1 MNPLDM
7 TGPEFLAFYVP
18 YGLIVLAF
26 AWVVRAM
33 ASLSTSP
40 PEGTRWAPGSYP
52 REGDAYAIA
61 LLRAGAPEAVRTLL
75 SRLAGMKLIRVENRK
90 VRTAALRNGERQL
103 QPIEL
108 TAWQA
113 VGSGTAVNA
122 NQAQALVDRAV
133 RPHFDE
139 IRQELAEQGLVPS
152 PERRSVLRAIQI
164 VTWLAV
170 VGLGLAK
177 LGVALD
183 RGRTNVGFLIVLIIV
198 FWITIYFVLRPPLRT
213 SAGSRYLKWLQE
225 SHRELVQKL
234 ETDRHERPGDL
245 ALAAGIYGLGGLAT
259 IPALAA
265 LNAQLNPRNSSSSG
279 STGSSCSSSSSDSGS
294 SSDGGSSCGGG
305 GCGGCGGGGGD

>member
-7 TGPEFLAFYVP
+7 TGPQFLAFYVP
-18 YGLIVLAF
+18 YGLILLAF
-26 AWVVRAM
+26 AWVVRALT
-33 ASLSTSP
+33 SLSTSP
-40 PEGTRWAPGSYP
+40 AEGTRWAPGSYP

-75 SRLAGMKLIRVENRK
+75 SRLASMKLIRVENQK
-90 VRTAALRNGERQL
+90 VRAAALRNGERQL

-113 VGSGTAVNA
+113 LGSGAPVNTA
-122 NQAQALVDRAV
+122 QAQALVDRAV
-133 RPHFDE
+133 RPHFEE
-139 IRQELAEQGLVPS
+139 IRRELAEQGLVPG

-164 VTWLAV
+164 LTWLAI

-177 LGVALD
+177 LAVALD
-183 RGRTNVGFLIVLIIV
+183 RGRSNVGFLILLLVV
-198 FWITIYFVLRPPLRT
+198 FWATIASVLKLPLRT
-213 SAGSRYLKWLQE
+213 SAGTRYLKWLQE
-225 SHRELVQKL
+225 SHRGLVQKL

-245 ALAAGIYGLGGLAT
+245 ALATGIYGLGGLAT
-259 IPALAA
+259 VPVLAA
-265 LNAQLNPRNSSSSG
+265 LDSQLNPRRSSDSSG
-279 STGSSCSSSSSDSGS
+279 GGGGDSGSSDSGG

>member
-26 AWVVRAM
+26 AWMVRALT
-33 ASLSTSP
+33 SLSTSP

-75 SRLAGMKLIRVENRK
+75 SRLAGMKLIRVENKK
-90 VRTAALRNGERQL
+90 VRTASLRNGERQL
-103 QPIEL
+103 QPVEL

-113 VGSGTAVNA
+113 VGSGAPVNVT
-122 NQAQALVDRAV
+122 QAQALVDRAA
-133 RPHFDE
+133 RPHFEE
-139 IRQELAEQGLVPS
+139 IRRELAEQGLVPG

-164 VTWLAV
+164 VTWIAV

-183 RGRTNVGFLIVLIIV
+183 RGRSNVGFLLVLMLV
-198 FWITIYFVLRPPLRT
+198 FWITIHFVLRPPLRT

-234 ETDRHERPGDL
+234 QTDRHDRPGDL
-245 ALAAGIYGLGGLAT
+245 ALATGIYGLGGLAT
-259 IPALAA
+259 IPVLAA
-265 LNAQLNPRNSSSSG
+265 LNSQLHPRRTTD
-279 STGSSCSSSSSDSGS
+279 STGGGGDTGSSDSGS

>member
-1 MNPLDM
+1 MNPLDL

-18 YGLIVLAF
+18 YGVIVLAF
-26 AWVVRAM
+26 AWVVRAVT
-33 ASLSTSP
+33 ALTPSP

-75 SRLAGMKLIRVENRK
+75 SRLASMKLIRVENRK

-108 TAWQA
+108 TAWRA
-113 VGSGTAVNA
+113 VSSGAPVLA
-122 NQAQALVDRAV
+122 PQAQALVDRAA
-133 RPHFDE
+133 RPHFEE
-139 IRQELAEQGLVPS
+139 IRRELAEQGLVPG
-152 PERRSVLRAIQI
+152 PERRSVLRAIQLL
-164 VTWLAV
+164 TWLAV

-177 LGVALD
+177 LVVALD
-183 RGRTNVGFLIVLIIV
+183 RGRTNVGFLVVLIVV
-198 FWITIYFVLRPPLRT
+198 FWIVIVFVLRPPLRT

-234 ETDRHERPGDL
+234 GTDRRDSHGDL
-245 ALAAGIYGLGGLAT
+245 ALAAGIYGLGGLTT
-259 IPALAA
+259 IPVLASLDSALH
-265 LNAQLNPRNSSSSG
+265 PRRHSNSG
-279 STGSSCSSSSSDSGS
+279 GDGPTSSSSDSGG
-294 SSDGGSSCGGG
+294 DGGGSSCGGG